1 MFDVINVL
9 LRNGNVIGRNG
20 DVFRRNGGLRDIAK
34 RSLTCRG
41 RVIGTTEGG
50 RGFEGYRL

>member
-1 MFDVINVL
+1 MFVVINVL
-9 LRNGNVIGRNG
+9 LRNGNVIGRDG
-20 DVFRRNGGLRDIAK
+20 DVFRRDGGLRDIAK

-41 RVIGTTEGG
+41 RVAGTTEGS